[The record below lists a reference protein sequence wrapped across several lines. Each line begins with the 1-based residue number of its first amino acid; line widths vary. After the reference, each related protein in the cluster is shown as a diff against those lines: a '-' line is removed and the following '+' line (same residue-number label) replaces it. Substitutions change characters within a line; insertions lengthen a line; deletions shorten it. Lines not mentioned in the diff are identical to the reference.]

1 MRLFEFKSPT
11 EKDVATRLKEIAQAE
26 NIKATDD
33 DLLKMARDSSVQG
46 DYDIR
51 KVCRQSREI
60 PGTGSWT
67 GNDEKVNCRDT
78 NIHLGGVRG

>member
-26 NIKATDD
+26 KINATDD
-33 DLLKMARDSSVQG
+33 DLLKMARDSSAQG

-51 KVCRQSREI
+51 KAVDNLARFQAREAGREMMRKRNTRNQS
-60 PGTGSWT
+60 
-67 GNDEKVNCRDT
+67 
-78 NIHLGGVRG
+78 